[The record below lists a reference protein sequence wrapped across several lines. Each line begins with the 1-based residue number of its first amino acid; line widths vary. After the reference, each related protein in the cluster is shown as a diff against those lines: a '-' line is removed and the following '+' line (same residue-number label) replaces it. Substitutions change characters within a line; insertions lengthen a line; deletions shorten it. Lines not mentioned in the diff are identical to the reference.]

1 MAPTAR
7 SEKKSKNPAA
17 PKEAPRVLLVE
28 DDAVLG
34 ELVNDVLGRDM
45 GCKVTTVEN
54 IAGARKVLA
63 KDSFELVISDIHLP
77 DGDGLGLLP
86 AVRKNHPTAT
96 TIVITGAPSMDGAI
110 TAIQGGAVDFL
121 PKPFDHKMLVE
132 RVRKA
137 LERQAALASEERRFD
152 RLKEAVKKLNASRRM
167 ISKKVDLLC
176 NDLVSAYG
184 ELSKQLDGVRTQE
197 GFRKYIETA
206 KDLEQLLCHAMDWL
220 LRQMGYCNVAVWLT
234 AEDGEFQLGAYMKY
248 TAAGEPILTD
258 AMKRVILPL
267 AVRDTQVHVNGD
279 ELQEKFTPQEAA
291 LYKGQ
296 DILAVN
302 CTYLGDSLAALVFF
316 RDAKSPFE
324 NEFESLL
331 KQISPIFAVALAS
344 VVRGTEHEAEYE
356 DQDVGPFIDKNEDR
370 PNTAEPDDES
380 KRDKKQKRSKED
392 PADWWKRGETPPF

>member
-7 SEKKSKNPAA
+7 SEKSSNKPRV
-17 PKEAPRVLLVE
+17 PKEPPRVLLVE

-45 GCKVTTVEN
+45 GCRVTTVEN
-54 IAGARKVLA
+54 IAAARKVLA
-63 KDSFELVISDIHLP
+63 RESVELVITDINLP

-86 AVRKNHPTAT
+86 SVRKNHPAAT
-96 TIVITGAPSMDGAI
+96 TIVITGAPSMDTAI

-121 PKPFDHKMLVE
+121 PKPFDHTMLVE

-176 NDLVSAYG
+176 NDLVTAYG
-184 ELSKQLDGVRTQE
+184 ELSKQLDNVRTQE

-234 AEDGEFQLGAYMKY
+234 AEDGDFQLGAYMKY
-248 TAAGEPILTD
+248 TAPGEPILTD
-258 AMKRVILPL
+258 AIKRVILPL
-267 AVRDTQVHVNGD
+267 AVRDTQVHLSGE

-291 LYKGQ
+291 LFKGQ

-316 RDAKSPFE
+316 RDAKSPFTADD
-324 NEFESLL
+324 ESLL
-331 KQISPIFAVALAS
+331 KQVSPIFAVALAS
-344 VVRGTEHEAEYE
+344 IVRGAEDEGDGQAGAEGSTET
-356 DQDVGPFIDKNEDR
+356 PFFDG
-370 PNTAEPDDES
+370 TADPE
-380 KRDKKQKRSKED
+380 KKDPKKPQKKKDD
-392 PADWWKRGETPPF
+392 PADWWKRGEDPPF

>member
-1 MAPTAR
+1 
-7 SEKKSKNPAA
+7 
-17 PKEAPRVLLVE
+17 
-28 DDAVLG
+28 
-34 ELVNDVLGRDM
+34 
-45 GCKVTTVEN
+45 
-54 IAGARKVLA
+54 
-63 KDSFELVISDIHLP
+63 
-77 DGDGLGLLP
+77 
-86 AVRKNHPTAT
+86 
-96 TIVITGAPSMDGAI
+96 MDGAI
-110 TAIQGGAVDFL
+110 SAIQGGAVDFL
-121 PKPFDHKMLVE
+121 PKPFDHSMLVD

-137 LERQAALASEERRFD
+137 LDKQAMLAREERRFD
-152 RLKEAVKKLNASRRM
+152 RLREAVKRLNASRRV

-176 NDLVSAYG
+176 NDLVTAYG

-234 AEDGEFQLGAYMKY
+234 AEDGDFQLGAYMKY
-248 TAAGEPILTD
+248 TAAGEPLLTD
-258 AMKRVILPL
+258 AMKRVILPM
-267 AVRDTQVHVNGD
+267 AVRDTLVHTKGD
-279 ELQEKFTPQEAA
+279 ELKEKFTPQEAA

-331 KQISPIFAVALAS
+331 KQVSPIFAVALAS
-344 VVRGTEHEAEYE
+344 VVRGTEHEADYDDEE
-356 DQDVGPFIDKNEDR
+356 AGPFFDKGEGASSDGG
-370 PNTAEPDDES
+370 TAESEDDQP
-380 KRDKKQKRSKED
+380 KRNNKKRPKED